1 MSSPQLSPV
10 IRTGRQMMAV
20 PSPRSSAKS
29 LVSEPV
35 VRRKE
40 TNPFR
45 MPDDS
50 SIFVLRNEERE
61 RRKKELEEQ
70 HRLKVH
76 EKVTFAG
83 RMRAGGARQRKKV
96 LEEPL
101 EDGDGHARPPGALKP
116 AWTAA
121 MMKDRN
127 IDRESMSEY
136 ISKKRE
142 MFLMEYSLEV
152 KKQEIERLETTA
164 TSMEKKLEEAEHFLE
179 EDSAMFDEFL
189 KENDRKSVAA
199 IKMAEQ
205 ETKLKLEKVLEIKR
219 LSAKIV
225 AVKSDISKY
234 EDNLKEYT
242 LYKDFLF
249 KLSPPEWQEE
259 QRARRQRLQQARA
272 KEREKD
278 AEKDALSKSP
288 NRSSTGE
295 KSAAGQRGSILNQ
308 GLPPVREAK
317 RLPTPGSTELQSDKL
332 GKASETDDDSS
343 EYEMLLLLLW
353 RPLQDEP
360 ALYFTEPQQLV
371 DLLTELEE
379 QNLSMVQ
386 NACETEETLE
396 EFRKVMEVTR
406 KEMDSESAELKKQLE
421 VMTSAIQR
429 EQEKVAELELRARLY
444 SFGHLKNDD
453 QDNMLH
459 TLRGKVEEVHRC
471 CVGDSGAN
479 LSTLQM
485 LTNIE
490 NRLGD
495 LMERME
501 TIPKDRLQMAE
512 KAKERERRIRMR
524 EEKLHQQK
532 QLQEDRIKKALERS
546 QAENKKKVGKKLMTR
561 SQPPSRKL
569 NVIQKTDF
577 SDKEREDHQFFFT

>member
-1 MSSPQLSPV
+1 
-10 IRTGRQMMAV
+10 MAV

-29 LVSEPV
+29 LESEPV
-35 VRRKE
+35 VRRKG

-61 RRKKELEEQ
+61 RRKKELEVQ

-101 EDGDGHARPPGALKP
+101 EDGDGDARPPGALKP
-116 AWTAA
+116 AWMAA

-152 KKQEIERLETTA
+152 KKQEIERLEATA
-164 TSMEKKLEEAEHFLE
+164 TSMEKKLREAEHFLE

-249 KLSPPEWQEE
+249 KLSPPEWQEQ
-259 QRARRQRLQQARA
+259 QRARRGRLQQARA

-278 AEKDALSKSP
+278 AEKAAVSKSP

-295 KSAAGQRGSILNQ
+295 KSATGQRGSILSQ

-343 EYEMLLLLLW
+343 EYE
-353 RPLQDEP
+353 DEP
-360 ALYFTEPQQLV
+360 ALYFTDPQQLV

-379 QNLSMVQ
+379 QNLSLVQ

-396 EFRKVMEVTR
+396 EFHKVLEVTR
-406 KEMDSESAELKKQLE
+406 KEMDSESAELEKQLE

-444 SFGHLKNDD
+444 SFGHLKNED

-471 CVGDSGAN
+471 CVGDTGAN

-490 NRLGD
+490 SRLGE

-512 KAKERERRIRMR
+512 KAKERERRMRMR

-532 QLQEDRIKKALERS
+532 QLQEDRIRKALERS
-546 QAENKKKVGKKLMTR
+546 QAENKKQVGKKLMTR
-561 SQPPSRKL
+561 SQPLSRKL

-577 SDKEREDHQFFFT
+577 SDKEREEHLFFFT

>member
-10 IRTGRQMMAV
+10 IHAGRQVMAV

-29 LVSEPV
+29 LESEPV
-35 VRRKE
+35 VRRKG

-45 MPDDS
+45 MPDNS

-96 LEEPL
+96 LEEPQ
-101 EDGDGHARPPGALKP
+101 EDGDGDARPPGALKP
-116 AWTAA
+116 AWMAA

-164 TSMEKKLEEAEHFLE
+164 TSMEKKLREAEHFLE

-219 LSAKIV
+219 LTAKIV

-249 KLSPPEWQEE
+249 KLSPPEWQEQ
-259 QRARRQRLQQARA
+259 QRARRGRLQQARA

-278 AEKDALSKSP
+278 AEKAAVSKSP

-295 KSAAGQRGSILNQ
+295 KSATGQRGSLLSQ

-343 EYEMLLLLLW
+343 EYE
-353 RPLQDEP
+353 DEP
-360 ALYFTEPQQLV
+360 ALYFTDPQQLV

-379 QNLSMVQ
+379 QNLSLVQ

-406 KEMDSESAELKKQLE
+406 KEMDSESAELEKQLE

-444 SFGHLKNDD
+444 SFGHLKNED

-471 CVGDSGAN
+471 CVGDTGAN

-490 NRLGD
+490 SRLGE

-512 KAKERERRIRMR
+512 KAKERERRMRMR

-532 QLQEDRIKKALERS
+532 QLQEDRIRKALERS

-561 SQPPSRKL
+561 SQPLSRKL

-577 SDKEREDHQFFFT
+577 SDKEREDHLFFFT

>member
-10 IRTGRQMMAV
+10 IHAGRQVMAV

-29 LVSEPV
+29 LESEPV
-35 VRRKE
+35 VRRKG

-45 MPDDS
+45 MPDNS

-96 LEEPL
+96 LEEPQ
-101 EDGDGHARPPGALKP
+101 EDGDGDARPPGALKP
-116 AWTAA
+116 AWMAA

-164 TSMEKKLEEAEHFLE
+164 TSMEKKLREAEHFLE

-219 LSAKIV
+219 LTAKIV

-249 KLSPPEWQEE
+249 KLSPPEWQEQ
-259 QRARRQRLQQARA
+259 QRARRGRLQQARA

-278 AEKDALSKSP
+278 AEKAAVSKSP

-295 KSAAGQRGSILNQ
+295 KSATGQRGSLLSQ

-343 EYEMLLLLLW
+343 EYE
-353 RPLQDEP
+353 DEP
-360 ALYFTEPQQLV
+360 ALYFTDPQQLV

-379 QNLSMVQ
+379 QNLSLVQ

-406 KEMDSESAELKKQLE
+406 KEMDSESAELEKQLE

-444 SFGHLKNDD
+444 SFGHLKNED

-471 CVGDSGAN
+471 CVGDTGAN

-490 NRLGD
+490 SRLGE

-512 KAKERERRIRMR
+512 KAKERERRMRMR

-532 QLQEDRIKKALERS
+532 QLQEDRIRKALERS
-546 QAENKKKVGKKLMTR
+546 QAENKKKVSG
-561 SQPPSRKL
+561 
-569 NVIQKTDF
+569 QKAHDEI
-577 SDKEREDHQFFFT
+577 SAPVPQAERNPENRFL